1 MSKNFTLGIIG
12 GGQLGSMLCQAATS
26 LNIQT
31 IIYCDDNDSPA
42 QKFSTKFYHKKYD
55 DVEALKQFAN
65 EVDVITFEFENI
77 PVPTLKSL
85 EKIKPVYPKPQVNY
99 IIQDRAREKKFINDL
114 GITTTEYKEIS
125 KKEDCINTDH
135 LIPGILKTT
144 TLGYDGKGQFIIQNN
159 NDLQKITIDNNFIL
173 EKKINLKQ
181 EISVIV
187 TRYQDGEVVL
197 YDPFENVHKNQI
209 LDTSKIPANISDTI
223 TELSKT
229 QAKLIAEKL
238 DYIGTMCVEFFID
251 EKEKLYVNEIAPRV
265 HNSGHLSI
273 NAHSI
278 SQFESHIRAVCNL
291 DIKQP
296 IILKSAMMKNII
308 GIEIEEYRNRTYKNN
323 EFFYDY
329 LKKDPKPK
337 RKMGHLTTLK
347 N

>member
-31 IIYCDDNDSPA
+31 IIYCDDNNAPA
-42 QKFSTKFYHKKYD
+42 QKFSTKFYYKKYD
-55 DVEALKQFAN
+55 DIDALKKFAN
-65 EVDVITFEFENI
+65 EVNVITFEFENI
-77 PVPTLKSL
+77 PVPTLNSL

-99 IIQDRAREKKFINDL
+99 IIQDRAREKKFVNEL
-114 GITTTEYKEIS
+114 GIATTEYKEIS

-144 TLGYDGKGQFIIQNN
+144 TLGYDGKGQFVIQNN
-159 NDLQKITIDNNFIL
+159 NDLQKITINNNFIL
-173 EKKINLKQ
+173 EKKINLKK

-187 TRYQDGEVVL
+187 TRYQNGEVIL
-197 YDPFENVHKNQI
+197 YDPFENIHKNQI
-209 LDTSKIPANISDTI
+209 LDTSKIPANISDKI
-223 TELSKT
+223 TTLSKT

-273 NAHSI
+273 NAHSV

-291 DIKQP
+291 DIIKP
-296 IILKSAMMKNII
+296 TVIKNALMKNII
-308 GIEIEEYRNRTYKNN
+308 GNEIEDYRNRSYKSN

-329 LKKDPKPK
+329 LKKEPKPK
-337 RKMGHLTTLK
+337 RKMGHLTILK

>member
-31 IIYCDDNDSPA
+31 IIYCDDNDAPA

-55 DVEALKQFAN
+55 DIDTLKKFAN

-77 PVPTLKSL
+77 PVPTLNSL
-85 EKIKPVYPKPQVNY
+85 EKIKPVYPRPKVNY
-99 IIQDRAREKKFINDL
+99 IIQDRAREKKFVNEL
-114 GITTTEYKEIS
+114 GISTTAYKEIS

-144 TLGYDGKGQFIIQNN
+144 TLGYDGKGQFVIQNK

-173 EKKINLKQ
+173 EKKINLQK

-187 TRYQDGEVVL
+187 TRYQNGEVVL
-197 YDPFENVHKNQI
+197 YDPFENIHKNQI
-209 LDTSKIPANISDTI
+209 LDTSKIPASINDKI
-223 TELSKT
+223 TGLSKT

-238 DYIGTMCVEFFID
+238 DYVGTMCVEFFID

-273 NAHSI
+273 NAHSV

-291 DIKQP
+291 EIIQPKVIKN
-296 IILKSAMMKNII
+296 AFMKNII
-308 GIEIEEYRNRTYKNN
+308 GNEIEEYRNRNYKNN
-323 EFFYDY
+323 EFFFDY
-329 LKKDPKPK
+329 LKKDAKPK
-337 RKMGHLTTLK
+337 RKMGHLTTVE